1 MNRISTLL
9 ICIAFLH
16 GFDCFSLRRSTP
28 LPEKT
33 HQEHDCSVFNI
44 KGSDDVDDDCS
55 IHIRN
60 HMEVIHV
67 DFVTLSTQE
76 DSILDSVI
84 VIDDTSDIQD
94 NSDADDCS
102 VFNLKTNDFYDDG
115 CLFDNSMK
123 VTRVQF
129 NTAIVVESESK
140 SESNTIQNKHTEE
153 EREVEQETGCSVF
166 NIKENDYYD
175 DDCSFVKMKVTN
187 VPFNIV
193 ANGGGESIGGTM
205 EDTATLSSATATA
218 TAIAT
223 AATTATTATTEANGS
238 QLYDQHQDC
247 STFNIKQDDYYN
259 DDCSFVKMKTTH
271 VQFNVIDQ
279 KEFIESNIQLRVN
292 VNDSDEDYDDDDD
305 DGDDCSIINL
315 KDEDYND
322 DDCSFVKKKITKV
335 NFMTA
340 VTE

>member
-1 MNRISTLL
+1 MNCISTLL

-44 KGSDDVDDDCS
+44 KRRDDVDDDCS
-55 IHIRN
+55 IYIRN

-67 DFVTLSTQE
+67 DFVTLSTEE
-76 DSILDSVI
+76 DSSLDSVI
-84 VIDDTSDIQD
+84 AIDDTSDIQD
-94 NSDADDCS
+94 NNDADDCS
-102 VFNLKTNDFYDDG
+102 VFNLKTNDFYDDD
-115 CLFDNSMK
+115 CLFDNTMK

-129 NTAIVVESESK
+129 NTALVVESESK
-140 SESNTIQNKHTEE
+140 SESNTILNKHTEE
-153 EREVEQETGCSVF
+153 EQEVEQETGCSVF

-187 VPFNIV
+187 VPFNVV
-193 ANGGGESIGGTM
+193 ANGGGESIKGAM
-205 EDTATLSSATATA
+205 EDDATLSSATTATA
-218 TAIAT
+218 TAT
-223 AATTATTATTEANGS
+223 AATTEVKDP

-247 STFNIKQDDYYN
+247 STFNIKRDSYYN
-259 DDCSFVKMKTTH
+259 DDCSFVEMKTTH
-271 VQFNVIDQ
+271 VEFNVIDR

-292 VNDSDEDYDDDDD
+292 VNDRDENYDDNDDDDD
-305 DGDDCSIINL
+305 DFSIINL
-315 KDEDYND
+315 KDEDNND
-322 DDCSFVKKKITKV
+322 DDCSFVKKKIKKV
-335 NFMTA
+335 TFMTA